1 MGNDQSGNNLLG
13 YAILRGG
20 TSIGR
25 DQHFLTG
32 VRGPIQF
39 LLRVLQMFCSAVMIG
54 GPLVYYFTSWKASVL
69 LWLAG
74 GAFIMLLVLVNWE
87 EKLVKAVHG
96 NDPGAKAGVG

>member
-74 GAFIMLLVLVNWE
+74 GAFIMLGVLYQCE
-87 EKLVKAVHG
+87 KKLVAMVYGKNANVPIG
-96 NDPGAKAGVG
+96 LC